1 LFLALEAIWRNN
13 SPAFFADHTAIRQSL
28 RALKFPR
35 WAYVAEYIAI
45 FDAKKSRR
53 TVEAIRSDNSQSHKV
68 PLQVSHMAPKAFFVL
83 EYSGIGV
90 AEDSALLVLTHS
102 TTFCQRKK
110 GAPVTNA
117 PCTRIESIVFEFR
130 L

>member
-28 RALKFPR
+28 RGLKYSH

-45 FDAKKSRR
+45 FDTKKSRCR
-53 TVEAIRSDNSQSHKV
+53 VEAIRSDNFQSHRV

-90 AEDSALLVLTHS
+90 AEDL
-102 TTFCQRKK
+102 
-110 GAPVTNA
+110 APFQSDS
-117 PCTRIESIVFEFR
+117 CFFSINEKR
-130 L
+130 EHQ